1 MNKKFQ
7 ELALLILTTPSVIII
22 LLQYGLPLTQVQMQF
37 IYILDLIIVGI
48 LVAGFYNRT
57 RKEEKVSSS
66 FSKIAMRYPL

>member
-7 ELALLILTTPSVIII
+7 ELALLILTTTSVIII

-48 LVAGFYNRT
+48 LVADFYNRA